1 MEFLY
6 KNLIFMEDKK
16 VNKEKKK
23 PESSLKL
30 SEYFYEFGKSVDNT
44 FEMLQMLAIFAK
56 NAGSDVNEI
65 IYWLAVSAG
74 ILSDI
79 QTHKNAPFSGD
90 VLCDGVKPPD
100 PELNLDEF
108 QDGNAEDLEC
118 IFNIFIFDIYSI
130 LLSQIYKKLNSL
142 IENCFV
148 LQKDSGAASRNGF
161 EFIHPTNAKQNI
173 LDLFSTL
180 LNSFLDHEIP
190 SVFISQCFSQ
200 VSYYLSAGMFN
211 KLISSPSYC
220 TPATSLHIKFIISS
234 INNWFS
240 QQASSLPIFSQF
252 KYASFFQ
259 FPLFLS
265 ISFLFCLFLFL
276 FNQWTGFPSVT
287 FLNPVFFKI
296 SSTSHPKPF
305 LSLVFFLLS
314 IKTAIMFP
322 PCFSPPKKNTN
333 SLHFPL

>member
-1 MEFLY
+1 
-6 KNLIFMEDKK
+6 MEDKK

-74 ILSDI
+74 ILSEI
-79 QTHKNAPFSGD
+79 QTHKNSPFSGD

-148 LQKDSGAASRNGF
+148 LQKDSGAASRNGL

-220 TPATSLHIKFIISS
+220 TPATSLQIKFIISS

-259 FPLFLS
+259 FPPFPLFFLFPFFSVFSFSFS
-265 ISFLFCLFLFL
+265 ISGLAFHPL
-276 FNQWTGFPSVT
+276 PSST
-287 FLNPVFFKI
+287 QFSSKSLLLLTLNPSCPLSFFYFQSKRQ
-296 SSTSHPKPF
+296 
-305 LSLVFFLLS
+305 
-314 IKTAIMFP
+314 
-322 PCFSPPKKNTN
+322 
-333 SLHFPL
+333 